1 MRQKPAELISIIP
14 ARGGSK
20 GIPRKNIIPL
30 NGIPLIAYT
39 IRASVESR
47 YIHRTIVSTDDKHI
61 VDISRS
67 YGAEIIK
74 RPGKIAQDDT
84 PTEAV
89 IKHALEYLVKKEK
102 YAPAHVILLQPTS
115 PLRTV
120 NDIDLSY
127 EQFLS
132 GTGDSLLSVCKSHS
146 FIWKKTNTFG
156 VPINYDYRS
165 RPRRQDL
172 YQYRENGAIYI
183 FKRELFL
190 TNNNRLR
197 GRILLYEMEEDRSIE
212 IDNPFDILIAETILK
227 TSPETQSNMS
237 LNRELRK
244 LIQGLKMLITD
255 VDGVLTDGGMYYDH
269 KGEIMKKFNTK
280 DGMGLE
286 QVAEKGI
293 KVAIITREKS
303 QIAVQRAKK
312 LKIENVFTGIPDKLS
327 VVKNLARKHDI
338 NLHEI
343 GYIGDD
349 LNDLEVLRNVGLP
362 FAVQNASREVKSVA
376 KYITRMEGGKGA
388 VREVCDLITSL
399 MASNQ

>member
-1 MRQKPAELISIIP
+1 M
-14 ARGGSK
+14 
-20 GIPRKNIIPL
+20 
-30 NGIPLIAYT
+30 
-39 IRASVESR
+39 
-47 YIHRTIVSTDDKHI
+47 
-61 VDISRS
+61 
-67 YGAEIIK
+67 
-74 RPGKIAQDDT
+74 
-84 PTEAV
+84 
-89 IKHALEYLVKKEK
+89 
-102 YAPAHVILLQPTS
+102 
-115 PLRTV
+115 
-120 NDIDLSY
+120 
-127 EQFLS
+127 
-132 GTGDSLLSVCKSHS
+132 
-146 FIWKKTNTFG
+146 
-156 VPINYDYRS
+156 
-165 RPRRQDL
+165 
-172 YQYRENGAIYI
+172 
-183 FKRELFL
+183 
-190 TNNNRLR
+190 
-197 GRILLYEMEEDRSIE
+197 LYEMEEDRSIE